1 MAMERA
7 SFMTRSKT
15 APLLAVAS
23 AVGFL
28 LAAGLH
34 ATEYRR
40 VVLRA
45 QQGFSGLAP
54 LVATLWLTFAAALVI
69 LGLIVT
75 LVAFGHANPGRSIL
89 ALAGCFPA
97 ITVALQLNDQGGGE
111 GEPQR
116 GHQGSQPGKPLLRPQ
131 DHAPIL
137 GGVQSGREQEANGGR
152 SREKVCG
159 LRSRHE
165 GRPFHCHNPS
175 ITARGNRWPV
185 WRATMTI

>member
-1 MAMERA
+1 MERA

-15 APLLAVAS
+15 AHLLAVAS

-97 ITVALQLNDQGGGE
+97 ITVALQL
-111 GEPQR
+111 R
-116 GHQGSQPGKPLLRPQ
+116 F
-131 DHAPIL
+131 L
-137 GGVQSGREQEANGGR
+137 GFTTPVAVFAAVAALSFAAA
-152 SREKVCG
+152 
-159 LRSRHE
+159 LTF
-165 GRPFHCHNPS
+165 P
-175 ITARGNRWPV
+175 TARRLAP
-185 WRATMTI
+185 RETSPAP

>member
-1 MAMERA
+1 MAMGRA

-15 APLLAVAS
+15 AH
-23 AVGFL
+23 L

-97 ITVALQLNDQGGGE
+97 ITVALQL
-111 GEPQR
+111 R
-116 GHQGSQPGKPLLRPQ
+116 F
-131 DHAPIL
+131 L
-137 GGVQSGREQEANGGR
+137 GFTTPVAVFAAVAALSFAAA
-152 SREKVCG
+152 
-159 LRSRHE
+159 LTF
-165 GRPFHCHNPS
+165 P
-175 ITARGNRWPV
+175 TARRLAP
-185 WRATMTI
+185 RETSPAP